1 MKGKKIRGKKVE
13 GRKAS
18 KKCDDFLVV
27 WYERK

>member
-13 GRKAS
+13 GRKES